1 MSATKAPKSEKKPT
15 ARKAKGPAARKRSA
29 KAAKPSK
36 PGGPSGQSKNGAV
49 QRLRL
54 GELDGLVLA
63 YMREHKDELP
73 LSANRIAK
81 AIGRSSGAV
90 ANCLER
96 LVKAEKARLAKK
108 SPREYDLEEVSE
120 R

>member
-15 ARKAKGPAARKRSA
+15 VKKGKAPPARKRNA
-29 KAAKPSK
+29 KAPKASK
-36 PGGPSGQSKNGAV
+36 SGRSSAQSAAT
-49 QRLRL
+49 QRLRP
-54 GELDGLVLA
+54 GELDGLVLG
-63 YMREHKDELP
+63 YMRAHKGELP
-73 LSANRIAK
+73 LSPSGIAK
-81 AIGRSSGAV
+81 GTKRSPGAV

-108 SPREYDLEEVSE
+108 APREYDLEEVGS